1 MKMFKIFGI
10 IILILFAIIAI
21 FLIASTINHQS
32 QLRKEARAHFPT
44 DSLVKVNDKNLHV
57 HVEGEGDLT
66 LVFLSGH
73 GTNSPVL
80 DFKPLWVKLAG
91 AYRIAVV
98 ERPGYGWSEPSNG
111 PRDIDTLLEETRK
124 ALELSG
130 ERGPYVLFPHS
141 MSGLEAIYWAQKY
154 PDEVRAI
161 IGLDP
166 CVPESFDVLPEPE
179 KSQLHIMYIVSR
191 TGLSRYMPDAEVE
204 NFFPLMGSDDLSE
217 ADKQQ
222 YLAAFYRSSYS
233 RDMVRE
239 VDYLRENAKTV
250 AGNEVPINTP
260 MYFFI
265 SEGQEEVAA
274 GWNEVLT
281 GYLSGITNGKHMQ
294 LASDHYVHYENT
306 DKIAEEAMAFLEE
319 LGY

>member
-1 MKMFKIFGI
+1 M
-10 IILILFAIIAI
+10 
-21 FLIASTINHQS
+21 
-32 QLRKEARAHFPT
+32 
-44 DSLVKVNDKNLHV
+44 
-57 HVEGEGDLT
+57 
-66 LVFLSGH
+66 
-73 GTNSPVL
+73 
-80 DFKPLWVKLAG
+80 
-91 AYRIAVV
+91 V
-98 ERPGYGWSEPSNG
+98 ERSGYGWSEPSNS
-111 PRDIDTLLEETRK
+111 PRDIGTILEETRK

-130 ERGPYVLFPHS
+130 EQGPYVLFPHS

-179 KSQLHIMYIVSR
+179 KSQLHVMYIVSR

-204 NFFPLMGSDDLSE
+204 NFFPLMGSDDLTE
-217 ADKQQ
+217 TDKQQ

-233 RDMVRE
+233 RDMIRE

-294 LASDHYVHYENT
+294 LASGHYVHYENADIIT
-306 DKIAEEAMAFLEE
+306 EEARSFLED
-319 LGY
+319 LGD

>member
-32 QLRKEARAHFPT
+32 QLRKEAREHFPT
-44 DSLVKVNDKNLHV
+44 DSLVKVDDKNLHV
-57 HVEGEGDLT
+57 HAEGEGDLT

-73 GTNSPVL
+73 GTNSPIL
-80 DFKPLWVKLAG
+80 DFKPLWMRMTDG
-91 AYRIAVV
+91 FRIAVV

-204 NFFPLMGSDDLSE
+204 NFFPLMAAISGSLLSKFLLQGY
-217 ADKQQ
+217 DK
-222 YLAAFYRSSYS
+222 RSRIFKGKCQNSS
-233 RDMVRE
+233 RE
-239 VDYLRENAKTV
+239 
-250 AGNEVPINTP
+250 
-260 MYFFI
+260 
-265 SEGQEEVAA
+265 
-274 GWNEVLT
+274 
-281 GYLSGITNGKHMQ
+281 
-294 LASDHYVHYENT
+294 
-306 DKIAEEAMAFLEE
+306 
-319 LGY
+319 